1 MDNISAYVLAGALIL
16 IMLGM
21 GLSLGPGDFRR
32 VLIYPKAMIGGLL
45 NQLVLLPIIGY
56 GIAIA
61 FDLPPIIA
69 VGLMLL
75 AACPGGATSNFI
87 THLAKGDVALSV
99 TLTVVASLVTI
110 ITIPL
115 VVQFALD
122 QFMGTTRVIALNVPS
137 MIAQL
142 FIIILIPISIGMFV
156 RYRAPR
162 FANRMDK
169 PVKIG
174 AAIVFV
180 LVVVGLVI
188 KERAN
193 MGGYFERAG
202 VPALLLNLATMGLG
216 FLTALVLR
224 LPRRQ
229 AVTISIESGIQNG
242 TLAITIATVTLQDT
256 EFAIVAAIYSLL
268 MFFTGA
274 GLVAIGQALLRSRQD

>member
-1 MDNISAYVLAGALIL
+1 MDNISAIVLAGALIL
-16 IMLGM
+16 IMFGM

-32 VLIYPKAMIGGLL
+32 VVIHPKAVVLGLL
-45 NQLVLLPIIGY
+45 NQLFFLPLIGY

-61 FDLPPIIA
+61 FGLPPIIA
-69 VGLMLL
+69 VGIMLL
-75 AACPGGATSNFI
+75 SACPGGATSNFI

-99 TLTVVASLVTI
+99 SLTVVASLVTI
-110 ITIPL
+110 LTIPL
-115 VVQFALD
+115 IVQFALD
-122 QFMGTTRVIALNVPS
+122 EFMSQSQVIELNVLS

-142 FIIILIPISIGMFV
+142 FVIILIPIGIGMFV
-156 RYRAPR
+156 RHLKPR
-162 FANRMDK
+162 FADRMDK

-180 LVVVGLVI
+180 LVVVGLVV

-193 MGGYFERAG
+193 IGSYFEQAG
-202 VPALLLNLATMGLG
+202 IPSLILNLSTMALG
-216 FLTALVLR
+216 FLTALIFK

-229 AVTISIESGIQNG
+229 AITISIESGIQNG

-256 EFAIVAAIYSLL
+256 EFAIVAAIYSLI

-274 GLVAIGQALLRSRQD
+274 ALVAIGLRVGRAMKA